1 MEKAFYQEGFKLG
14 ILGGGQLGRMFIQ
27 EALNYNLDI
36 YILDPDE
43 NAPCK
48 HIASRFVC
56 GSFRDYDTVLQFG
69 SNMDVLTV
77 EIEDVNIEALEALE
91 KKGIRVYPQ
100 PSVLRTIQDKGLQK
114 SFYREHAIP
123 TADFYLI
130 ENKKELLASSHVFP
144 FIQKLRKGGYDGRGV
159 EVIRSQ
165 ADIDNKAFDAPSV
178 VESFVDFEKEI
189 SVIVARNAK
198 GDCSSFPVVELDFNP
213 EANLV
218 EFLYCPANITSVVE
232 EKAQNIAKSLAE
244 KLQIIGLLAVEM
256 FLTSSGEVLVNEVA
270 PRPHNS
276 GHQSIEGNY
285 TSQFEQHLRAIL
297 NLPLGETAVVH
308 PSVMVNLLGEKGFD
322 GESYIQGLEACL
334 NLPGV
339 YIHLYGKKFTRPFRK
354 MGHVTILNPDKEQAV
369 NLANQ
374 VKNTIKIISK

>member
-36 YILDPDE
+36 HILDPDE

-48 HIASRFVC
+48 HIASHFVC

-69 SNMDVLTV
+69 SNMHVLTV

-91 KKGIRVYPQ
+91 KKGVQVYPQ

-123 TADFYLI
+123 TAEFHLI
-130 ENKKELLASSHVFP
+130 ENKKELLASNFNFP

-159 EVIRSQ
+159 EVIRTQ
-165 ADIDNKAFDAPSV
+165 ADIENKAFDAPSV

-198 GDCSSFPVVELDFNP
+198 GECASFPVVELDFNP

-218 EFLYCPANITSVVE
+218 EFLYCPANISSAVE
-232 EKAQNIAKSLAE
+232 EKAQNIAKSLTE

-256 FLTSSGEVLVNEVA
+256 FLTPSGDVLVNEVA

-297 NLPLGETAVVH
+297 NLPLGDTAVVH
-308 PSVMVNLLGEKGFD
+308 PSVMVNVLGEKGFD
-322 GESYIQGLEACL
+322 GESHIQGLEECL

-354 MGHVTILNPDKEQAV
+354 MGHVTILNPDINQAIAI
-369 NLANQ
+369 ANQ